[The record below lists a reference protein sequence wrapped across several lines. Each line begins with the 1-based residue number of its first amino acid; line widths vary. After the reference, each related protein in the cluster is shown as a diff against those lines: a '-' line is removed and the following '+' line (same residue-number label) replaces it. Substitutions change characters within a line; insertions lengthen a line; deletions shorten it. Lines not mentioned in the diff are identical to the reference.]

1 MSEQLKSSNRM
12 ENLDS
17 TAKKMELEALVGYC
31 VKIII
36 LPVLIYWIS
45 MQLDDILQSQKDIVR
60 QNAELGNKITLVQAE
75 VNAYKLSTEKDHE
88 FLTYRL
94 QILENAY
101 GRIYTRLF
109 EEGFPRPDD
118 SRLGNSPNL
127 KQSNSNG
134 GYQGTASA
142 NRRAEIQGSRLN

>member
-1 MSEQLKSSNRM
+1 MSEQLKNSNRM
-12 ENLDS
+12 ESSDS
-17 TAKKMELEALVGYC
+17 TDKKMELEVVVGYC
-31 VKIII
+31 VKLII

-45 MQLDDILQSQKDIVR
+45 LQLDDILQSQKDIVR
-60 QNAELGNKITLVQAE
+60 QNAELANKITMVQAD
-75 VNAYKLSTEKDHE
+75 VNAYKMATEKDHE

-94 QILENAY
+94 QILESAY

-118 SRLGNSPNL
+118 SRLGNSPNI

-134 GYQGTASA
+134 GYQGATSA
-142 NRRAEIQGSRLN
+142 DRRLEIPDSLIN